1 MLNDMFS
8 PFTQSVPKHRAQ
20 VLCPFLYPSFT
31 LRCTAVL
38 QWRLTTTAP
47 KRRQPRPYPAR
58 CYSTINGSTNTHNA
72 NGDEKRG
79 GEDKEGNDK
88 AHPGESFKYSAPPIN
103 YYRFPH
109 NPNSLRPDPPSLPP
123 PPPYG
128 DTLSHPKYR
137 DYFGVQCIP
146 DKATL
151 WLKQLKEGPFL
162 PWKVEH
168 VNVSGLLVFLEAAR
182 GDKVDVITELVLRG
196 RWRDA
201 VWIVRTLLEPMGR
214 GYTGLDEGAD
224 QLLGVVYTALGG
236 GKLKPRIRKGEGRD
250 VAGIAGKAG
259 IWALDR
265 KIKRDVERR
274 RRGLS
279 IVLGSVG
286 MMIARAGEEWEV
298 REQMERTTLQKKVGR
313 SEISSD
319 EAQKRVEELL
329 AREKAREAKSVR
341 EIPNEYTDLLPT
353 ARQVLAYIH
362 TAGLVPMAVYSATQY
377 PRLHF
382 LRSRIM
388 VSMSDAVWRAQEAII
403 AQEAEEK
410 EVYGEHRGMEVP
422 RAQQRLMTWGSGT
435 RDIIERPVVRGGA
448 PDRSASYAE
457 RETWLE
463 LVMALAC
470 EGGFGL
476 VGTYLLDRLLH
487 KRKQK
492 WNFANY
498 AEVSSRDYN
507 INWIRGLHVDEK
519 KGVVKQWGLEGYSL
533 KKPGI
538 KTLPFTLPDWVIP
551 GVVNALLNSDAE
563 GRGPER
569 IASCT
574 LSIAR
579 MIPPDLIRR
588 SAIARALR
596 YPDIIFAE
604 KASLTKY
611 IAEIEDALGNHIRSL
626 EISYTA
632 LHQAIKRDNLVG
644 AKLIWTDIV
653 GRSQATSH
661 PEWILGAYLMALV
674 RGRKLQ
680 DALDLLKPDPGGQ
693 TVIPKSMYASPY
705 IAPAI
710 MMLSVTVDKYPLL
723 ELVATA
729 VKETGGTH
737 PMFSSLLNAYLRF
750 GRIELAH
757 GVLTF
762 MTNHGVQPDAVDV
775 GLLVQNEL
783 RRDTNAAYHLVELA
797 TGTTPD
803 PYPAPAGNP
812 NKVSFGDPPET
823 EAPPYTPTRAI
834 PGVKPGVGISRDA
847 WVAVLDHAVRT
858 NDPYRTKWALD
869 NLGVDATTTQ
879 GMDTNVFNI
888 LLRGATHRR
897 GSHVGMQLC
906 RRFWTDHPHHRED
919 REGLGNLLSIRTV
932 LHQALREMQALD
944 RHAMWE
950 ELRRRRK
957 QWEEQHGQKSRAM
970 KFEGGEDWDQKNKSV
985 EAIWYCWKQMRKLG
999 LEVKEVEQLV
1009 WARVKMERVER

>member
-1 MLNDMFS
+1 MNIKKIK
-8 PFTQSVPKHRAQ
+8 Q
-20 VLCPFLYPSFT
+20 
-31 LRCTAVL
+31 
-38 QWRLTTTAP
+38 
-47 KRRQPRPYPAR
+47 KRSRSSTVRS
-58 CYSTINGSTNTHNA
+58 YSTINGPSTTDTENANA
-72 NGDEKRG
+72 NGNEKQA
-79 GEDKEGNDK
+79 EEKKENE
-88 AHPGESFKYSAPPIN
+88 AHPGESFKYSAPPLHH
-103 YYRFPH
+103 YKFPRKPYNFKFDH
-109 NPNSLRPDPPSLPP
+109 VPISP

-128 DTLSHPKYR
+128 DTLSDSKYR
-137 DYFGVQCIP
+137 DYFGVKYVP
-146 DKATL
+146 DKAAS

-162 PWKVEH
+162 PWKVEN
-168 VNVSGLLVFLEAAR
+168 VNVGGLLVFLEAAR
-182 GDKVDVITELVLRG
+182 ADKVDVITELVLRR

-214 GYTGLDEGAD
+214 GYNNLGKGKDP
-224 QLLGVVYTALGG
+224 LLGVVYTALGG
-236 GKLKPRIRKGEGRD
+236 GKLKPRVRKGEGRD

-259 IWALDR
+259 IWALSR
-265 KIKRDVERR
+265 EIKRDVERR

-298 REQMERTTLQKKVGR
+298 RERMERITLQKKAQRG
-313 SEISSD
+313 EISED
-319 EAQKRVEELL
+319 EAQEKVKELL
-329 AREKAREAKSVR
+329 AQDEIRRTESAR

-353 ARQVLAYIH
+353 ARQILAYIH

-388 VSMSDAVWRAQEAII
+388 ASMSDAVWRAQEAII

-410 EVYGEHRGMEVP
+410 GIYGEYRGMEVP
-422 RAQQRLMTWGSGT
+422 RARQRLMTWGSGT
-435 RDIIERPVVRGGA
+435 RDIIERPRARDGA
-448 PDRSASYAE
+448 PDKRVSYAE

-487 KRKQK
+487 KRKQR
-492 WNFANY
+492 WNFVNY
-498 AEVSSRDYN
+498 AEVSSKDYN
-507 INWIRGLHVDEK
+507 PKWIRGLHVDRK
-519 KGVVKQWGLEGYSL
+519 TGVVEKWGLEGYSL
-533 KKPGI
+533 EKPDI
-538 KTLPFTLPDWVIP
+538 ETHPFALPDWVIP

-563 GRGPER
+563 GRGVER
-569 IASCT
+569 IASCAF
-574 LSIAR
+574 SITQ
-579 MIPPDLIRR
+579 MIPPGLIRR
-588 SAIARALR
+588 SAIARVLR
-596 YPDIIFAE
+596 YPDIILAE
-604 KASLTKY
+604 KANLTNY
-611 IAEIEDALGNHIRSL
+611 ISRIEDALGNHMRSL

-632 LHQAIKRDNLVG
+632 LHQAIKQDNLIG
-644 AKLIWTDIV
+644 AKRIWADIV
-653 GRSQATSH
+653 GRSQADLH
-661 PEWILGAYLMALV
+661 PESILGAYLMALV

-680 DALDLLKPDPGGQ
+680 DALDLLKPGPSGQ
-693 TVIPKSMYASPY
+693 TVIPGSMYASPY

-710 MMLSVTVDKYPLL
+710 MMLAVTVDKYPLL
-723 ELVATA
+723 ESVATA

-737 PMFSSLLNAYLRF
+737 ATFSSLLNAYLRF

-783 RRDTNAAYHLVELA
+783 RRDMNAAYHLVEIA
-797 TGTTPD
+797 TGTAPD
-803 PYPAPAGNP
+803 PSPPPPGNP
-812 NKVSFGDPPET
+812 DKVSFNDPPGT
-823 EAPPYTPTRAI
+823 QPPSYTPTRAI
-834 PGVKPGVGISRDA
+834 PGVNSGVGISRDA
-847 WVAVLDHAVRT
+847 WIAVLDQTVRT
-858 NDPYRTKWALD
+858 CDPYRTKWALS

-897 GSHVGMQLC
+897 GSYVGMQIC
-906 RRFWTDHPHHRED
+906 QRFWSDRPYHRD
-919 REGLGNLLSIRTV
+919 KGEGLGNLLSIRTV

-950 ELRRRRK
+950 ELQRRRK
-957 QWEEQHGQKSRAM
+957 QWEEQHGRKARGIR
-970 KFEGGEDWDQKNKSV
+970 FEGGEDWDQKNKCV
-985 EAIWYCWKQMRKLG
+985 EAIWYCWKHMRKLG
-999 LEVKEVEQLV
+999 LEVKEVEQEV